1 MIMNRLHRSW
11 ACGLHGAN
19 GLHGLRRAYHLS
31 FIVYYLSFIISL
43 TCLSACCSH
52 SDDTPEPTPTPGP
65 VVETGTPISFSGQ
78 ETEAQDVSNGVKGTR
93 AETRA
98 GTPLSELAT
107 SFKVWGYKNMN
118 EGYGDKQEVFPGYTV
133 NWLANSAATTTT
145 NTNGWEYVAQQTGS
159 EPEQTIKYW
168 DWSAKAYR
176 FFGATNWGGTPP
188 TPPAVYEANKAY
200 GADGTPGATYEIS
213 MLANCSG
220 VDDDAIAANMA
231 ATPYFSRLWFS
242 TGVLPDYPDKQFGKP
257 VRLEFL
263 KPYARV
269 RFMFT
274 YSYQSEG
281 IKIKK
286 KEFKPTDNSEIYR
299 KGTFT
304 VSYPLT
310 GTATRESFT
319 VVPEAVPT
327 TYTAVTNGT
336 TLTSGK
342 TYYTH
347 DTDYH
352 AFVSDGSEVANGTNY
367 FALTSQKLEA
377 FTQEYIPDGGPERE
391 KWYFVAPNNT
401 QGSYTLSV
409 WLNNDP
415 LDAAA
420 KKTAVVPAEYMTW
433 LPGYSYTYIFKI
445 LEEGGVEIELVQSAV
460 TPWTDMN
467 TTHTV
472 YNW

>member
-1 MIMNRLHRSW
+1 MIS
-11 ACGLHGAN
+11 
-19 GLHGLRRAYHLS
+19 
-31 FIVYYLSFIISL
+31 I
-43 TCLSACCSH
+43 TCLMSCSS
-52 SDDTPEPTPTPGP
+52 SDDTPEPTPVPTPTEP
-65 VVETGTPISFSGQ
+65 TKPVETGTPITFYGQ

-93 AETRA
+93 ADTRA
-98 GTPLSELAT
+98 GTPLSEAGVL
-107 SFKVWGYKNMN
+107 SFKVWGYKNMTYDSGTGSYDTDPN
-118 EGYGDKQEVFPGYTV
+118 KMQEVFPGYTV
-133 NWLANSAATTTT
+133 NWQANSAATSTT
-145 NTNGWEYVAQQTGS
+145 NSSGWEYVAQQTGS

-176 FFGATNWGGTPP
+176 FFACAEVAGGGTV
-188 TPPAVYEANKAY
+188 TVGKT
-200 GADGTPGATYEIS
+200 DGHTDRFT
-213 MLANCSG
+213 MNVNCC
-220 VDDDAIAANMA
+220 DDDGDENLEEDEVIKDNMA

-242 TGVLPDYPDKQFGKP
+242 TGVLTDYPDKQFGKP

-281 IKIKK
+281 IKLKK
-286 KEFKPTDNSEIYR
+286 KEFKPTTVGDKIVR

-310 GTATRESFT
+310 GTGTSETYSMTPATGE
-319 VVPEAVPT
+319 
-327 TYTAVTNGT
+327 G
-336 TLTSGK
+336 SG
-342 TYYTH
+342 
-347 DTDYH
+347 
-352 AFVSDGSEVANGTNY
+352 A
-367 FALTSQKLEA
+367 LEA

-420 KKTAVVPAEYMTW
+420 TKTAVVPAEYMQW

-445 LEEGGVEIELVQSAV
+445 LEEGGVKIELVQSAV

>member
-1 MIMNRLHRSW
+1 MNRLHRSW

-31 FIVYYLSFIISL
+31 FIVYYLSFILSI
-43 TCLSACCSH
+43 TCLMSCSS
-52 SDDTPEPTPTPGP
+52 SDDTPEPTPQPSPGP
-65 VVETGTPISFSGQ
+65 TVETGTPITFYGQ
-78 ETEAQDVSNGVKGTR
+78 ETEAQDVSQGVKGTR

-98 GTPLSELAT
+98 GTPLSESGVT
-107 SFKVWGYKNMN
+107 TFKVWGYKNI
-118 EGYGDKQEVFPGYTV
+118 GSYSDKQEVFPGYTV
-133 NWLANSAATTTT
+133 KWQANSAATTTT
-145 NTNGWEYVAQQTGS
+145 NTNGWEYILTS
-159 EPEQTIKYW
+159 NPDQTIKYW
-168 DWSAKAYR
+168 DWSAIAYR

-188 TPPAVYEANKAY
+188 ATPAEYAANKAY
-200 GADGTPGATYEIS
+200 GADGTPGATYGIS
-213 MLANCSG
+213 MLADCSG
-220 VDDDAIAANMA
+220 DKDEDIATNME

-242 TGVLPDYPDKQFGKP
+242 TGVLTDYPDNQFGKP

-281 IKIKK
+281 IKLKK
-286 KEFKPTDNSEIYR
+286 KEFKPTTVGDKIVR

-310 GTATRESFT
+310 GTGTSETYSMTPATGE
-319 VVPEAVPT
+319 
-327 TYTAVTNGT
+327 G
-336 TLTSGK
+336 SG
-342 TYYTH
+342 
-347 DTDYH
+347 
-352 AFVSDGSEVANGTNY
+352 A
-367 FALTSQKLEA
+367 LEA

-420 KKTAVVPAEYMTW
+420 TKTAVVPAEYMQW

-445 LEEGGVEIELVQSAV
+445 LEEGGVKIELVQSAV

>member
-1 MIMNRLHRSW
+1 MIS
-11 ACGLHGAN
+11 
-19 GLHGLRRAYHLS
+19 
-31 FIVYYLSFIISL
+31 I
-43 TCLSACCSH
+43 TCLMSCSS
-52 SDDTPEPTPTPGP
+52 SDDTPEPTPVPTPTEP
-65 VVETGTPISFSGQ
+65 TKPVETGTPITFYGQ
-78 ETEAQDVSNGVKGTR
+78 ETEAQDVSQGVKR
-93 AETRA
+93 ANLATRA

-107 SFKVWGYKNMN
+107 SFKVWGYKNQS
-118 EGYGDKQEVFPGYTV
+118 ESGGSYDGLQEVFPGYTV
-133 NWLANSAATTTT
+133 NWQANSAATTTT
-145 NTNGWEYVAQQTGS
+145 NSSGWEYVAQQTGS

-176 FFGATNWGGTPP
+176 FFACAEVAGGGTV
-188 TPPAVYEANKAY
+188 TVGKT
-200 GADGTPGATYEIS
+200 DGHTDRFT
-213 MLANCSG
+213 MNVNCC
-220 VDDDAIAANMA
+220 DDDGDENLEEDEVIKDNME

-242 TGVLPDYPDKQFGKP
+242 TGVLPDYIDKQFGKP

-281 IKIKK
+281 IKLKK
-286 KEFKPTDNSEIYR
+286 KEFKPTTVGDKIVR

-310 GTATRESFT
+310 GTGTSETYSMTPATGE
-319 VVPEAVPT
+319 
-327 TYTAVTNGT
+327 G
-336 TLTSGK
+336 SG
-342 TYYTH
+342 
-347 DTDYH
+347 
-352 AFVSDGSEVANGTNY
+352 A
-367 FALTSQKLEA
+367 LEA

-420 KKTAVVPAEYMTW
+420 TKTAVVPAEYMQW

-445 LEEGGVEIELVQSAV
+445 LEEGGVKIELVQSAV

-467 TTHTV
+467 TTYTV

>member
-1 MIMNRLHRSW
+1 MS
-11 ACGLHGAN
+11 
-19 GLHGLRRAYHLS
+19 
-31 FIVYYLSFIISL
+31 
-43 TCLSACCSH
+43 CSS
-52 SDDTPEPTPTPGP
+52 SDDTPEPTPVPTPTEP
-65 VVETGTPISFSGQ
+65 TKPVETGTPITFYGQ
-78 ETEAQDVSNGVKGTR
+78 ETEAQDVSAGVKR
-93 AETRA
+93 ANLATRA

-107 SFKVWGYKNMN
+107 SFKVWGYKNQS
-118 EGYGDKQEVFPGYTV
+118 ESGGSYDGLQEVFPGYTV
-133 NWLANSAATTTT
+133 NWQANSAATSTT
-145 NTNGWEYVAQQTGS
+145 NTNGWEYILPS
-159 EPEQTIKYW
+159 KPEQTIKYW
-168 DWSAKAYR
+168 DWAAKAYR
-176 FFGATNWGGTPP
+176 FFAVTNWGGTPP
-188 TPPAVYEANKAY
+188 AVYETNMAY

-220 VDDDAIAANMA
+220 VDDDAIKDNME

-242 TGVLPDYPDKQFGKP
+242 TGVLPDYIDKQFGKP

-263 KPYARV
+263 KPYSRV

-281 IKIKK
+281 IKLKK
-286 KEFKPTDNSEIYR
+286 KEFKPTTDCDEDLTNDVGIAR

-310 GTATRESFT
+310 GTATRESYSMT
-319 VVPEAVPT
+319 PATGE
-327 TYTAVTNGT
+327 G
-336 TLTSGK
+336 SG
-342 TYYTH
+342 
-347 DTDYH
+347 
-352 AFVSDGSEVANGTNY
+352 A
-367 FALTSQKLEA
+367 LEA

-415 LDAAA
+415 LDAPAA
-420 KKTAVVPAEYMTW
+420 KTAVVPAEYMQW

-445 LEEGGVEIELVQSAV
+445 LEEGGVKIELVQSAV

>member
-1 MIMNRLHRSW
+1 MIS
-11 ACGLHGAN
+11 A
-19 GLHGLRRAYHLS
+19 
-31 FIVYYLSFIISL
+31 
-43 TCLSACCSH
+43 TCFSACCSH
-52 SDDTPEPTPTPGP
+52 SDDTPEPTPQPSPGP
-65 VVETGTPISFSGQ
+65 TVETGTPISFYGQ
-78 ETEAQDVSNGVKGTR
+78 ESEEQDVSQGVKGTR
-93 AETRA
+93 ADTRA
-98 GTPLSELAT
+98 GMPLSELAT
-107 SFKVWGYKNMN
+107 SFKVWGYKNMTYDSGTGSYDTDPN
-118 EGYGDKQEVFPGYTV
+118 KMQEVFPGYTV
-133 NWLANSAATTTT
+133 NWQANSAATTTT
-145 NTNGWEYVAQQTGS
+145 NSSGWEYVAQQAVS

-168 DWSAKAYR
+168 DWAAKAYR
-176 FFGATNWGGTPP
+176 FFACAEVAGGGTV
-188 TPPAVYEANKAY
+188 TVGKT
-200 GADGTPGATYEIS
+200 DGHTDRFT
-213 MLANCSG
+213 MNVNCC
-220 VDDDAIAANMA
+220 DDDGDENLEEDEVIKDNME

-242 TGVLPDYPDKQFGKP
+242 TGVLPDYIDKQFGKP

-269 RFMFT
+269 RFMFI

-286 KEFKPTDNSEIYR
+286 KEFKPTDGSEIYR
-299 KGTFT
+299 KGTIT

-310 GTATRESFT
+310 GAATRESYT
-319 VVPEAVPT
+319 TTQEAVPT
-327 TYTAVTNGT
+327 TYTAVTSGT
-336 TLTSGK
+336 TLTSDK
-342 TYYTH
+342 TYYTSAAGAG
-347 DTDYH
+347 
-352 AFVSDGSEVANGTNY
+352 AFVSNGTEVADGSNY
-367 FALTSQKLEA
+367 YVMTSQKLEA

-415 LDAAA
+415 AT
-420 KKTAVVPAEYMTW
+420 KTAVVPAEYMQW

>member
-1 MIMNRLHRSW
+1 MIS
-11 ACGLHGAN
+11 
-19 GLHGLRRAYHLS
+19 
-31 FIVYYLSFIISL
+31 I
-43 TCLSACCSH
+43 TCLMSCSS
-52 SDDTPEPTPTPGP
+52 SDDTPEPTPVPTPTEP
-65 VVETGTPISFSGQ
+65 TKPVETGTPITFYGQ
-78 ETEAQDVSNGVKGTR
+78 ETEAQDVSAGVKR
-93 AETRA
+93 ANLATRA

-107 SFKVWGYKNMN
+107 SFKVWGYKNQS
-118 EGYGDKQEVFPGYTV
+118 ESGGSYDGLQEVFPGYTV
-133 NWLANSAATTTT
+133 NWQANSAATTTT
-145 NTNGWEYVAQQTGS
+145 NSSGWEYVAQQTGS

-176 FFGATNWGGTPP
+176 FFAC
-188 TPPAVYEANKAY
+188 AEV
-200 GADGTPGATYEIS
+200 ADGHTVTVGQPDGHTDRFT
-213 MLANCSG
+213 MNVNCC
-220 VDDDAIAANMA
+220 DDDGDENLEEDEVIKDNME

-242 TGVLPDYPDKQFGKP
+242 TGVLPDYIDKQFGKP

-263 KPYARV
+263 KPYSRV

-281 IKIKK
+281 IKLKK

-299 KGTFT
+299 RGTFT

-319 VVPEAVPT
+319 VSPEAVPT

-336 TLTSGK
+336 ILTSGK
-342 TYYTH
+342 TYYTSAAGEG
-347 DTDYH
+347 
-352 AFVSDGSEVANGTNY
+352 AFVSNGTEVANGSNY
-367 FALTSQKLEA
+367 FVLTSQALEA

-415 LDAAA
+415 LDAPAA
-420 KKTAVVPAEYMTW
+420 KTAVVPAEYMQW

-445 LEEGGVEIELVQSAV
+445 LEEGGVKIELVQSAV

>member
-1 MIMNRLHRSW
+1 MS
-11 ACGLHGAN
+11 
-19 GLHGLRRAYHLS
+19 
-31 FIVYYLSFIISL
+31 
-43 TCLSACCSH
+43 CSS
-52 SDDTPEPTPTPGP
+52 SDDTPKPTPTPTP
-65 VVETGTPISFSGQ
+65 TEPTKPVETGTPITFYGQ
-78 ETEAQDVSNGVKGTR
+78 ETEAQDVSAGVKR
-93 AETRA
+93 ANLATRA

-107 SFKVWGYKNMN
+107 SFKVWGYKNQS
-118 EGYGDKQEVFPGYTV
+118 ESGGSYDGLQEVFPGYTV
-133 NWLANSAATTTT
+133 NWQANSAATTTT
-145 NTNGWEYVAQQTGS
+145 NSSGWEYVAQQAVS

-176 FFGATNWGGTPP
+176 FFACAEVAGGGTV
-188 TPPAVYEANKAY
+188 TVGKT
-200 GADGTPGATYEIS
+200 DGHTDRFT
-213 MLANCSG
+213 MNVNCC
-220 VDDDAIAANMA
+220 DDDGDENLEEDEAIAANMA
-231 ATPYFSRLWFS
+231 ATPYFSHLWFS
-242 TGVLPDYPDKQFGKP
+242 TGVLTDYPDKQFGKP

-263 KPYARV
+263 KPYSRV

-281 IKIKK
+281 IKLKK

-342 TYYTH
+342 TYYTS
-347 DTDYH
+347 DDGTGE
-352 AFVSDGSEVANGTNY
+352 FVSDGTEVANGTNY

-420 KKTAVVPAEYMTW
+420 TKTAVVPAEYMQW

-445 LEEGGVEIELVQSAV
+445 LEEGGVKIELVQSAV

-467 TTHTV
+467 TTYTV

>member
-1 MIMNRLHRSW
+1 MRVMRRMGIMGPMRLMRPM
-11 ACGLHGAN
+11 GLM
-19 GLHGLRRAYHLS
+19 GLIMLLS
-31 FIVYYLSFIISL
+31 GCS
-43 TCLSACCSH
+43 SH
-52 SDDTPEPTPTPGP
+52 SDDTPEPTPQPSPGP
-65 VVETGTPISFSGQ
+65 TVETGTPISFYGQ
-78 ETEAQDVSNGVKGTR
+78 ETEAQDVSQGVKGTR

-98 GTPLSELAT
+98 GTPLSESGVL
-107 SFKVWGYKNMN
+107 SFTVWGYKNMTYDSGTGSYDTDPN
-118 EGYGDKQEVFPGYTV
+118 KMQEVFPGYTV
-133 NWLANSAATTTT
+133 NWQANSAATTTT
-145 NTNGWEYVAQQTGS
+145 NSSGWEYVAQQAVS

-176 FFGATNWGGTPP
+176 FFGATGWGGTPP
-188 TPPAVYEANKAY
+188 TPPEVYKANEAY

-213 MLANCSG
+213 MLANCC
-220 VDDDAIAANMA
+220 DDDGDENLEEDEVIKANMA

-242 TGVLPDYPDKQFGKP
+242 TGVLTDYPDKQFGKP

-281 IKIKK
+281 IKLKK
-286 KEFKPTDNSEIYR
+286 KEFKPTTVGDKIVR

-310 GTATRESFT
+310 GTATRESYSMT
-319 VVPEAVPT
+319 PATGE
-327 TYTAVTNGT
+327 G
-336 TLTSGK
+336 SG
-342 TYYTH
+342 
-347 DTDYH
+347 
-352 AFVSDGSEVANGTNY
+352 A
-367 FALTSQKLEA
+367 LEA

-420 KKTAVVPAEYMTW
+420 TKTAVVPAEYMQW

-445 LEEGGVEIELVQSAV
+445 LEEGGVKIELVQSAV

>member
-1 MIMNRLHRSW
+1 MINYRLYRNGLNGLNGANRRHEAFGR
-11 ACGLHGAN
+11 HGAS
-19 GLHGLRRAYHLS
+19 GLRGLRCASLS
-31 FIVYYLSFIISL
+31 FIMYSLSFIISQ
-43 TCLSACCSH
+43 TIFTSCSSH
-52 SDDTPEPTPTPGP
+52 SDDTPEPTPQPSPGP
-65 VVETGTPISFSGQ
+65 TVETGTPISFYGQ
-78 ETEAQDVSNGVKGTR
+78 ETEAQDVSQGVKGTR

-98 GTPLSELAT
+98 GTPLSEAGVL
-107 SFKVWGYKNMN
+107 SFTVWGYKNMAFDA
-118 EGYGDKQEVFPGYTV
+118 GVYSDRQEVFPGYTV
-133 NWLANSAATTTT
+133 NWQANSAATSTT
-145 NTNGWEYVAQQTGS
+145 NTNGWEYILLAK
-159 EPEQTIKYW
+159 PDQTIKYW

-188 TPPAVYEANKAY
+188 AVYETNKAY

-220 VDDDAIAANMA
+220 VDDDAIKDNME

-242 TGVLPDYPDKQFGKP
+242 TGVLTDYPDKQFGQP

-281 IKIKK
+281 IKLKK
-286 KEFKPTDNSEIYR
+286 KEFKPTTVGDKIVR

-310 GTATRESFT
+310 GTGTSETYSMTPATGE
-319 VVPEAVPT
+319 
-327 TYTAVTNGT
+327 G
-336 TLTSGK
+336 SG
-342 TYYTH
+342 
-347 DTDYH
+347 
-352 AFVSDGSEVANGTNY
+352 A
-367 FALTSQKLEA
+367 LEA

-420 KKTAVVPAEYMTW
+420 TKTAVVPAEYMQW

-445 LEEGGVEIELVQSAV
+445 LEEGGVKIELVQSAV

>member
-1 MIMNRLHRSW
+1 MRVMRRMGIMGLMRLMGPMGPM
-11 ACGLHGAN
+11 GLM
-19 GLHGLRRAYHLS
+19 GLIMLLS
-31 FIVYYLSFIISL
+31 G
-43 TCLSACCSH
+43 CCSH
-52 SDDTPEPTPTPGP
+52 SDDTPEPTPVPTPTEP
-65 VVETGTPISFSGQ
+65 TKPVETGTPITFYGQ

-98 GTPLSELAT
+98 GTPLSESGVT
-107 SFKVWGYKNMN
+107 QFKVWGYKNQS
-118 EGYGDKQEVFPGYTV
+118 ESGGSYDGLQEVFPGYTV
-133 NWLANSAATTTT
+133 NWQANSAATTTT
-145 NTNGWEYVAQQTGS
+145 NTNGWEYILLAK
-159 EPEQTIKYW
+159 PEQTIKYW

-242 TGVLPDYPDKQFGKP
+242 TGVLPDYIDKQFGKP

-274 YSYQSEG
+274 YSYVSEG

-319 VVPEAVPT
+319 VSPEAVPT

-342 TYYTH
+342 TYYTSAAGEG
-347 DTDYH
+347 
-352 AFVSDGSEVANGTNY
+352 AFVSNGTEVANGSNY
-367 FALTSQKLEA
+367 FVLTSQALEA

-420 KKTAVVPAEYMTW
+420 TKTAVVPAEYMQW

-445 LEEGGVEIELVQSAV
+445 LEEGGVKIELVQSAV